1 LNTFFSAAFTDA
13 YRRKEIQRIEEFK
26 TNILYFN
33 SVGIK
38 DELLAMLGRTDT
50 TQSLKT
56 TKIPVLLITKEDD
69 KIISPDQIQKDGK

>member
-1 LNTFFSAAFTDA
+1 MGQSLFEYLLFAAFTDA

-26 TNILYFN
+26 TKILYFN

-38 DELLAMLGRTDT
+38 DGFLAMLGRTDT

-56 TKIPVLLITKEDD
+56 TKFLFC
-69 KIISPDQIQKDGK
+69 